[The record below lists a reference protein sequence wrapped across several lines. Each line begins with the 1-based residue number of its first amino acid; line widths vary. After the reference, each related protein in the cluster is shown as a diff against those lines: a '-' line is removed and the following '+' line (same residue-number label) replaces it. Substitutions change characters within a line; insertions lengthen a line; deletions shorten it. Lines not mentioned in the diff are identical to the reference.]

1 MKNLIM
7 AMCAAP
13 MWMTLIGFAVAL
25 PLVAFD
31 IVNPTV
37 LQEIASFIPISG
49 VFLTV
54 ATVMLIND

>member
-1 MKNLIM
+1 M